1 MLINENATDQ
11 RQNFSAEAFP
21 GDEETPTDDD
31 MEEETEEPVLDEE
44 DLEENDLTE
53 EEAEEIDWDDKKQ

>member
-1 MLINENATDQ
+1 MLINENATGY
-11 RQNFSAEAFP
+11 RQNLSAEALP
-21 GDEETPTDDD
+21 GDEETPSLDD

>member
-1 MLINENATDQ
+1 MLINENATDY
-11 RQNFSAEAFP
+11 RQNLSAEALP

-31 MEEETEEPVLDEE
+31 MEEEKEEPVLDEE

-53 EEAEEIDWDDKKQ
+53 EEAEEIDWDDKKK